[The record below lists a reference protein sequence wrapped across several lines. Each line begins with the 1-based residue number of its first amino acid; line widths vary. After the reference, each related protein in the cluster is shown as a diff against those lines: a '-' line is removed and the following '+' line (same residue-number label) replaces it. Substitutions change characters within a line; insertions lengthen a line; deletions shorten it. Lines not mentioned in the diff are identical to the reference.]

1 MKRNGIPMIA
11 QIAFL
16 VLLIIAYGVFGKF
29 DIRPIVKAISI
40 SSLIMAFAVFYRTN
54 ETYYQEVYR
63 LGKSFVTERR
73 KMIQEDI
80 AKLDIMKS
88 SVCKTCN
95 VDTNLTQDILSE
107 WMDQCESFKKEIDV
121 IDNNNQSY
129 LKKQKKYRSISN
141 ILTFI
146 AYFVSLLIL
155 YFQPESTN
163 AEQAEGVLTLIGALL
178 AVCTQYMN
186 DLNVEKTISQKKL
199 ENTAAEAHDAYR
211 AKLDKYY
218 VALSKTTKALK
229 VKVRAK
235 QCVKLKKKNTKP
247 HMVII
252 L

>member
-1 MKRNGIPMIA
+1 MIA

-16 VLLIIAYGVFGKF
+16 VLLIIAHGVFGKI

-54 ETYYQEVYR
+54 ETYYQEVYS

-88 SVCKTCN
+88 SVCN
-95 VDTNLTQDILSE
+95 VNTNPTQDMLSE
-107 WMDQCESFKKEIDV
+107 WMEQCESFKKEIDE

-129 LKKQKKYRSISN
+129 LKKQKKYRSVSN

-155 YFQPESTN
+155 YFQPESAN

-211 AKLDKYY
+211 VKLDKYY
-218 VALSKTTKALK
+218 VALNKTTKALK